1 MKKTL
6 SGKWQFR
13 KVGDKLYKEATVP
26 GCNYLDLM
34 ANGDIPDPFIGLNEK
49 DVYWVGETNWEY
61 KKTFE
66 ITEEELNCDD
76 ILLTCEMLDT
86 ICDVFV
92 NNMLA
97 FSARNCFKAYS
108 VSIKERLVKGENEIR
123 ILFRSPV
130 NYVK

>member
-1 MKKTL
+1 MMFQREGFGKMKKTL
-6 SGKWQFR
+6 NGKWQFR

-66 ITEEELNCDD
+66 IT
-76 ILLTCEMLDT
+76 
-86 ICDVFV
+86 
-92 NNMLA
+92 
-97 FSARNCFKAYS
+97 
-108 VSIKERLVKGENEIR
+108 
-123 ILFRSPV
+123 
-130 NYVK
+130 